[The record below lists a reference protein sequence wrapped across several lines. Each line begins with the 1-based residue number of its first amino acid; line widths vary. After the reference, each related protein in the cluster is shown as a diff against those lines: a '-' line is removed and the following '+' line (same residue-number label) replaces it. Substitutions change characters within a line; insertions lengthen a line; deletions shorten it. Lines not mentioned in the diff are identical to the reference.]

1 MFGIGLPEL
10 AVIAFFGVI
19 LLGPDKL
26 PGLAKQLAHGIKT
39 AKRMGDSVRDDLRTS
54 LGDDYADLELR
65 DLNPRE
71 MVRRQVR
78 EVLAER
84 DEDDTE
90 DADDDDLDEHDLDGA
105 TDTDITSH
113 STDDL
118 ATSRGEDPGAVG
130 DVRPL
135 RTERKTA

>member
-19 LLGPDKL
+19 LMGPDKL
-26 PGLAKQLAHGIKT
+26 PGLAKQLGQGIKA

-71 MVRRQVR
+71 MVRRQVM

-84 DEDDTE
+84 DEDESDSDDEDDDTYNTDDE
-90 DADDDDLDEHDLDGA
+90 DDADEPAGA
-105 TDTDITSH
+105 TDA
-113 STDDL
+113 L
-118 ATSRGEDPGAVG
+118 PAGAVH
-130 DVRPL
+130 PL
-135 RTERKTA
+135 RDERKTA